1 MAEARQTITVI
12 MIVRKSN
19 KTTLERRPGACRS
32 RRKRN
37 ALYKSRSTRFKFE
50 LLKIIFEIDQIDLNQ
65 FLKCLPQNQV
75 LMRGLYLRRSIS

>member
-1 MAEARQTITVI
+1 MAEARQTITMI

-19 KTTLERRPGACRS
+19 KTSLERRPGACPS

-50 LLKIIFEIDQIDLNQ
+50 LLKIVFRNQSNGFESI
-65 FLKCLPQNQV
+65 LKMFTTKPSFNE
-75 LMRGLYLRRSIS
+75 GFIS